1 VTPRRGRPVRQ
12 IVEEEKKKV
21 QIPPI
26 EVRRAPGQEIPEEK
40 TTYGAVISDDV
51 AKAIRSSAA

>member
-1 VTPRRGRPVRQ
+1 MTPRRGRPVRK
-12 IVEEEKKKV
+12 IVEEEKKV

-26 EVRRAPGQEIPEEK
+26 EVHRAPGQEIPEEK
-40 TTYGAVISDDV
+40 TIYGAVISDDV